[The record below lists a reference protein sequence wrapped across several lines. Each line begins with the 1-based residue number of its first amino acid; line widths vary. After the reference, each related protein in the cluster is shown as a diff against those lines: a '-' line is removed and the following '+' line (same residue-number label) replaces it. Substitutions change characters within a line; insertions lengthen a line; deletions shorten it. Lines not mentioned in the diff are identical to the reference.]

1 MTTMAVPANYLQ
13 QVQTFQ
19 MSGLALLQNYS
30 CFISTANTKFREF
43 NKMTANLGDTVTF
56 NRPSRF
62 VYQPSLNVTFQP
74 ATQLVQPLT
83 VNQQGNASYV
93 FTSQQLIFNVE
104 DYLKEFARDSVAEVS
119 TQVEAYVAGLAE
131 TQPYRF
137 YGDGVTQINSF
148 GQLASMMAQFR
159 TFGAAK
165 GDAKAYLA
173 DTAVPTIVN
182 SGLNQFVQDRNEDMA
197 MSWMVGNFRRT
208 DWYESNLLPIHTS
221 GNVGNNGTTLTV
233 VSVNDPTGA
242 NVTQITFS
250 GATDNDASA
259 ILAYDSFQFNDNV
272 SGQPNMRFLTYVGHL
287 PSAAPV
293 QFQATAQAGANG
305 SGDVTVNITP
315 ALCWQSGNP
324 NQNISTLT
332 PIAAGMTCSVLP
344 SHRCGLVVG
353 GNALYLAM
361 PQLPDMYPY
370 PTGNS
375 VDETTGV
382 SMRLYYGGIVPTG
395 QVGYIHDVIFGAT
408 AVPDYLMKIAFPL

>member
-1 MTTMAVPANYLQ
+1 MAVPANYLQ

-62 VYQPSLNVTFQP
+62 VYQPSLNVNFQP

-104 DYLKEFARDSVAEVS
+104 DYLKEFARDAVAEVS

-131 TQPYRF
+131 TMPYRF

-159 TFGAAK
+159 NFGAAK
-165 GDAKAYLA
+165 GPAKGYLS
-173 DTAVPTIVN
+173 DIAVPTIVN
-182 SGLNQFVQDRNEDMA
+182 SGLNQFVMDRNEDMS

-208 DWYESNLLPIHTS
+208 DWYESNLLPTHIA
-221 GNVGNNGTTLTV
+221 GNVGNNGQTLTV
-233 VSVNDPTGA
+233 VSTNDPTGA
-242 NVTQITFS
+242 NITQITFS
-250 GATDNDASA
+250 GATVNDGSA
-259 ILAYDSFQFNDNV
+259 ILAYDSFQFLDNV

-287 PSAAPV
+287 PSQSPV
-293 QFQATAQAGANG
+293 QFSAVANASANG
-305 SGDVTVNITP
+305 SGDVTVTVTP
-315 ALCWQSGNP
+315 ALCSQPGNP
-324 NQNISTLT
+324 NQNLQFNV
-332 PIAAGMTCSVLP
+332 AAGMQCSVLP
-344 SHRCGLVVG
+344 SHRCGLIVG
-353 GNALYLAM
+353 GEALYLAM